1 MSASLRVRR
10 FVARGLV
17 DTGAVVA
24 LVNRA
29 DRHHAAAVDWFHHFR
44 GQLLTTEAVITET
57 AYVLVASPTHQ
68 RAALVWFERARAA
81 GLLKVEPVV
90 DYAAL
95 ARIIAQYASLPCDY
109 ADASLIALAE
119 RSGVT
124 AIATIDQR
132 DFSVYR
138 LRGRRRFRI
147 LLGQ

>member
-1 MSASLRVRR
+1 
-10 FVARGLV
+10 VARALV

-29 DRHHAAAVDWFHHFR
+29 DRHHAAAVEWFKRFR
-44 GQLLTTEAVITET
+44 GQLLTTEAVVTET
-57 AYVLVASPTHQ
+57 AYVLAASPAHL
-68 RAALVWFERARAA
+68 RAALLWFERARAA
-81 GLLKVEPVV
+81 GLLLVEPVA

-95 ARIIAQYASLPCDY
+95 SRIIAKYASLPCDY

-119 RSGVT
+119 RTGVT
-124 AIATIDQR
+124 AIATVDQR

-147 LLGQ
+147 VLGN

>member
-1 MSASLRVRR
+1 
-10 FVARGLV
+10 VARALV

-24 LVNRA
+24 LVNRS
-29 DRHHAAAVDWFHHFR
+29 DRHHAAAVEWFRRFR

-57 AYVLVASPTHQ
+57 AYVLAASPAHQ
-68 RAALVWFERARAA
+68 RAALLWFERSRAA
-81 GLLKVEPVV
+81 DLLKVESVA

-95 ARIIAQYASLPCDY
+95 ARIIVQYGNPPCDY

-119 RSGVT
+119 RTGVA

-147 LLGQ
+147 LLESAS